1 MTKLIKVMDTSFRDG
16 FQSIFGAKVLV
27 DDFIPAL
34 QSAVSAGIRH
44 FETAGGA
51 RFQAPIFFCNENAFE
66 TMDKIRAAVDSVA
79 PGVKLQ
85 SLARGVNVVG
95 LNSQPRDVI
104 DLHAKMFAKHGVN
117 VIRNFDALNDVN
129 NLIDSANSIKKYG
142 LQHEVTITM
151 MELPYGCEGAH
162 DPDFYEKVLRSILD
176 AGIPFDSLAFKDAS
190 GTSNPRK
197 VYETVRRTREILGSD
212 AHIRFHSH
220 ETAGTG
226 LAAYLAALE
235 GGADGIDL
243 AMKPVS
249 GGTGQPDIISM
260 WHALKG
266 TEYDLGLDIK
276 KIMETEEIFK
286 ECMKDYPISPISLAV
301 NPILI
306 QAPLPGGAT
315 ATTVNQLKD
324 MGMLD
329 KFPKL
334 IANMKEVVSRAG
346 FATSVT
352 PVSQQYAQQ
361 AFLNAITAEPWEK
374 ANEDYARMV
383 LGYFGKT
390 PCEPDPELVKWA
402 EEKLTDLERSRAK
415 KGIEEKIKLERADL
429 FKTDVDEKTKQK
441 LDDEF
446 NTLVINELEKIK
458 VLPTAEKVVDLNDKD
473 TEKGIEAAKK
483 RLKAAGLPTTDENIF
498 IACAC
503 KDKTVDKGIDF
514 LLGKGQISVNKVS
527 ADAPKAAAVTNANG
541 EYTVKV
547 NGKAYAV
554 KLEGDNKATVNG
566 KAYDI
571 NVKAGIEAKSNSSS
585 GEGEEIK
592 AGLPGNVLRIEVS
605 EGDSVAEGDVL
616 LVMEAM
622 KMETEV
628 KAPKAGT
635 VNSILVSQGDKV
647 VTGQGLVTLG

>member
-34 QSAVSAGIRH
+34 QAAVGAGLKH

-66 TMDKIRAAVDSVA
+66 TMDKIREAVGPD
-79 PGVKLQ
+79 VKLQ

-129 NLIDSANSIKKYG
+129 NLIDSANSIKKHG

-162 DPDFYEKVLRSILD
+162 DVAFYERVLRNILD
-176 AGIPFDSLAFKDAS
+176 SGLPFDSLAFKDAS

-197 VYETVRRTREILGSD
+197 VYETVKMARNLLGQD

-226 LAAYLAALE
+226 LAAYLAALD

-334 IANMKEVVSRAG
+334 IANMKEVVERGG

-352 PVSQQYAQQ
+352 PVSQFYAQQ
-361 AFLNAITAEPWEK
+361 SFLNAITPNPWEQ
-374 ANEDYARMV
+374 ANPGYAKML

-402 EEKLTDLERSRAK
+402 EEKTGL
-415 KGIEEKIKLERADL
+415 
-429 FKTDVDEKTKQK
+429 Q
-441 LDDEF
+441 
-446 NTLVINELEKIK
+446 
-458 VLPTAEKVVDLNDKD
+458 PTTEKVVDINEKDPDK
-473 TEKGIEAAKK
+473 GVEAAKK
-483 RLKAAGLPTTDENIF
+483 RLEAAGLPTTEENIF
-498 IACAC
+498 IAAAC
-503 KDKTVDKGIDF
+503 KDGNVDKGIDF
-514 LLGKGQISVNKVS
+514 LLGKGEISVNKTKNNS
-527 ADAPKAAAVTNANG
+527 TKAKDPETAEDTKG
-541 EYTVKV
+541 EYTVTV

-554 KLEGDNKATVNG
+554 KMESDKRVKVNG
-566 KAYDI
+566 KYFDI
-571 NVKAGIEAKSNSSS
+571 DVKDGIEEKASVSSS

-605 EGDSVAEGDVL
+605 EGQQVSEGDVL
-616 LVMEAM
+616 LVVEAM

-628 KAPKAGT
+628 KSPKAGT

-647 VTGQGLVTLG
+647 VTGQAMVVIGG

>member
-1 MTKLIKVMDTSFRDG
+1 MTKKQIKVMDTSFRDG
-16 FQSIFGAKVLV
+16 FQSIYGAKVLV

-34 QSAVSAGIRH
+34 QAAVNAGLRH

-66 TMDKIRAAVDSVA
+66 TMDKIRAAVGPDV
-79 PGVKLQ
+79 VLQ

-95 LNSQPRDVI
+95 LNSQPRDII

-129 NLIDSANSIKKYG
+129 NLIDSANSIKKHG
-142 LQHEVTITM
+142 LKHEVTITM

-162 DPDFYEKVLRSILD
+162 DVAFYERVLRNILD
-176 AGIPFDSLAFKDAS
+176 SGLPFDSLAFKDAS

-197 VYETVRRTREILGSD
+197 VYETVKMARELLGGE

-226 LAAYLAALE
+226 LAAYLAALD

-334 IANMKEVVSRAG
+334 IANMKEVVERGG

-352 PVSQQYAQQ
+352 PVSQFYAQQ
-361 AFLNAITAEPWEK
+361 SFLNAITDQPWEK
-374 ANEDYARMV
+374 ANPGYAKML

-402 EEKLTDLERSRAK
+402 EEKTGL
-415 KGIEEKIKLERADL
+415 
-429 FKTDVDEKTKQK
+429 Q
-441 LDDEF
+441 
-446 NTLVINELEKIK
+446 
-458 VLPTAEKVVDLNDKD
+458 PTNEKVVDLNDKD
-473 TEKGIEAAKK
+473 PEKGVEAAKK
-483 RLKAAGLPTTDENIF
+483 RLQEAGLPLTEENIF
-498 IACAC
+498 ISAAC
-503 KDKTVDKGIDF
+503 KDGNVDKGIEF
-514 LLGKGQISVNKVS
+514 LLGKGTVSVNKVS
-527 ADAPKAAAVTNANG
+527 ADKKEVLTASSADG
-541 EYTVKV
+541 YTITV
-547 NGKAYAV
+547 NGKKYAV
-554 KLEGDNKATVNG
+554 KLDGSKATVNG
-566 KAYDI
+566 KTYDI
-571 NVKAGIEAKSNSSS
+571 GVKAGVEEQAKSSSNA
-585 GEGEEIK
+585 EGQEVK
-592 AGLPGNVLRIEVS
+592 AALPGNVLHVEVS
-605 EGDSVAEGDVL
+605 EGDEVAEGDVL
-616 LVMEAM
+616 LVIEAM
-622 KMETEV
+622 KMETEIKSPV
-628 KAPKAGT
+628 SGKIS
-635 VNSILVSQGDKV
+635 SIEVAQGDQIK
-647 VTGQGLVTLG
+647 TGQVLVVVG

>member
-1 MTKLIKVMDTSFRDG
+1 MAKKLIKVMDTSFRDG
-16 FQSIFGAKVLV
+16 FQSIYGAKVLV

-34 QSAVSAGIRH
+34 QAAVNAGLNH

-66 TMDKIRAAVDSVA
+66 TMDKIRAAVGPD
-79 PGVKLQ
+79 VKLQ

-129 NLIDSANSIKKYG
+129 NLIDSANSIKKHG

-162 DPDFYEKVLRSILD
+162 DPDFYERVLRNILD
-176 AGIPFDSLAFKDAS
+176 SGLPFDSLAFKDAS

-226 LAAYLAALE
+226 LAAYLAALD

-266 TEYDLGLDIK
+266 TDYDLGLDIG

-324 MGMLD
+324 MNMLD
-329 KFPKL
+329 KFPQL
-334 IANMKEVVSRAG
+334 IKNMKDIVSRSG
-346 FATSVT
+346 FGTSVT
-352 PVSQQYAQQ
+352 PVSQFYAQQ
-361 AFLNAITAEPWEK
+361 SFLNTVNEPYTVLEPR
-374 ANEDYARMV
+374 YAKML

-390 PCEPDPELVKWA
+390 PCEPDPELVKIA
-402 EEKLTDLERSRAK
+402 EEKTGLK
-415 KGIEEKIKLERADL
+415 
-429 FKTDVDEKTKQK
+429 
-441 LDDEF
+441 
-446 NTLVINELEKIK
+446 
-458 VLPTAEKVVDLNDKD
+458 PTTEKVVDLNDKD
-473 TEKGIEAAKK
+473 PEKGIKAAEE
-483 RLKAAGLPTTDENIF
+483 RLKAAGLPITDENVF
-498 IACAC
+498 IAAAC
-503 KDKTVDKGIDF
+503 KDGREDKGIDF
-514 LLGKGQISVNKVS
+514 LLGKGQVSVNKKS
-527 ADAPKAAAVTNANG
+527 ADAKKEENVQNASGN
-541 EYTVKV
+541 EYTVTV
-547 NGKAYAV
+547 NGKKYAIAF
-554 KLEGDNKATVNG
+554 EGKKATVNG
-566 KAYDI
+566 KLYDFD
-571 NVKAGIEAKSNSSS
+571 VKSGIEATPTSSDA
-585 GEGEEIK
+585 GIPVK
-592 AGLPGNVLRIEVS
+592 AALPGVVLKVQVS
-605 EGDSVAEGDVL
+605 VGDTVSEGDVL
-616 LVMEAM
+616 LVVEAM
-622 KMETEV
+622 KMETEIKSPV
-628 KAPKAGT
+628 SGT
-635 VNSILVSQGDKV
+635 VNSVDVELGSKIKTGDV
-647 VTGQGLVTLG
+647 LVTIG

>member
-1 MTKLIKVMDTSFRDG
+1 MSKKLIKVMDTSFRDG
-16 FQSIFGAKVLV
+16 FQSIYGAKVLV
-27 DDFIPAL
+27 EDFIPAL
-34 QSAVSAGIRH
+34 KAAVDAGINH

-66 TMDKIRAAVDSVA
+66 TMDKIREAVGPD
-79 PGVKLQ
+79 VKLQ

-104 DLHAKMFAKHGVN
+104 DMHAKMFAKHGVN
-117 VIRNFDALNDVN
+117 VVRNFDALNDVN
-129 NLIDSANSIKKYG
+129 NLIDSANSIKKHG
-142 LQHEVTITM
+142 MQHEVTITM

-162 DPDFYEKVLRSILD
+162 DVAFYERVLRNILD

-197 VYETVRRTREILGSD
+197 VYETVKMAREILGSD

-226 LAAYLAALE
+226 LAAYLAALD

-334 IANMKEVVSRAG
+334 IANMKEVVERGG

-352 PVSQQYAQQ
+352 PVSQFYAQQ
-361 AFLNAITAEPWEK
+361 SFLNAISETPWEK
-374 ANEDYARMV
+374 ANPGYAKML

-402 EEKLTDLERSRAK
+402 EEKIGMA
-415 KGIEEKIKLERADL
+415 
-429 FKTDVDEKTKQK
+429 
-441 LDDEF
+441 
-446 NTLVINELEKIK
+446 
-458 VLPTAEKVVDLNDKD
+458 PTTEKVVDLNDKD
-473 TEKGIEAAKK
+473 PEKGLKAAEE
-483 RLKAAGLPTTDENIF
+483 RLKAAGLPVTDENLF
-498 IACAC
+498 IAAAC
-503 KDKTVDKGIDF
+503 KDGNVDKGIDF
-514 LLGKGQISVNKVS
+514 LLGKGTVSVNKTANKPTESSVS
-527 ADAPKAAAVTNANG
+527 SNAN
-541 EYTVKV
+541 EFTVTV
-547 NGKAYAV
+547 NGKKYAV
-554 KLEGDNKATVNG
+554 EFNGDKATVNG
-566 KAYDI
+566 KAYDY
-571 NVKAGIEAKSNSSS
+571 NVKEGIEAAASSGS
-585 GEGEEIK
+585 GEGTPIK
-592 AGLPGNVLRIEVS
+592 AALPGNVLKVLVAV
-605 EGDSVAEGDVL
+605 GDSINEGDVIA
-616 LVMEAM
+616 VVEAM
-622 KMETEV
+622 KMETEIKSPV
-628 KAPKAGT
+628 SGT
-635 VNSILVSQGDKV
+635 VSSVDIEVGNKV
-647 VTGQGLVTLG
+647 QTGQVLVTVG

>member
-1 MTKLIKVMDTSFRDG
+1 MDTSFRDG
-16 FQSIFGAKVLV
+16 FQSIYGAKVLV
-27 DDFIPAL
+27 EDFIPAL
-34 QSAVSAGIRH
+34 QSAVGAGLKH

-51 RFQAPIFFCNENAFE
+51 RFQAPIFFCNENGFE
-66 TMDKIRAAVDSVA
+66 TMDKIRAAVGPD
-79 PGVKLQ
+79 VKLQ

-95 LNSQPRDVI
+95 LNSQPRDII

-117 VIRNFDALNDVN
+117 VVRNFDALNDVN
-129 NLIDSANSIKKYG
+129 NLVDSANSIKKYG
-142 LQHEVTITM
+142 MQHEVTITM

-162 DPDFYEKVLRSILD
+162 DVAFYEKVLRNILD
-176 AGIPFDSLAFKDAS
+176 SGLPFDSLAFKDAS

-197 VYETVRRTREILGSD
+197 VYETVKMARELLGQD

-226 LAAYLAALE
+226 LAAYLAALD

-334 IANMKEVVSRAG
+334 IANMKEVVERGG

-352 PVSQQYAQQ
+352 PVSQFYAQQ
-361 AFLNAITAEPWEK
+361 SFLNAITPEPWQQ
-374 ANEDYARMV
+374 ANPGYAKML

-402 EEKLTDLERSRAK
+402 EEKIGME
-415 KGIEEKIKLERADL
+415 
-429 FKTDVDEKTKQK
+429 
-441 LDDEF
+441 
-446 NTLVINELEKIK
+446 
-458 VLPTAEKVVDLNDKD
+458 PTTEKVVDINEKD
-473 TEKGIEAAKK
+473 PDKGIEAAKK
-483 RLKAAGLPTTDENIF
+483 RLEEAGLPTTDENIF
-498 IACAC
+498 ISAAC
-503 KDKTVDKGIDF
+503 KDGNVDKGIEF
-514 LLGKGQISVNKVS
+514 LLGKGKVSVNKTANKETAS
-527 ADAPKAAAVTNANG
+527 AAQASSTG

-547 NGKAYAV
+547 NGKNYAV
-554 KLEGDNKATVNG
+554 KLDGDKATVNG

-571 NVKAGIEAKSNSSS
+571 NVKAGIEQKASS
-585 GEGEEIK
+585 GSAEGEEVK
-592 AGLPGNVLRIEVS
+592 AALPGNVLRLEVE
-605 EGDSVAEGDVL
+605 EGDEVAEGDVL
-616 LVMEAM
+616 LVVEAM

-628 KAPKAGT
+628 KSPKAGT
-635 VNSILVSQGDKV
+635 VQTIEVAQGDKII
-647 VTGQGLVTLG
+647 TGQTLVVIG

>member
-1 MTKLIKVMDTSFRDG
+1 MGKKLIKVMDTSFRDG
-16 FQSIFGAKVLV
+16 FQSIYGAKVLV
-27 DDFIPAL
+27 EDFIPAL
-34 QSAVSAGIRH
+34 KAAVDAGIKH

-66 TMDKIRAAVDSVA
+66 TMDKIREAVG
-79 PGVKLQ
+79 PEVKLQ

-117 VIRNFDALNDVN
+117 VVRNFDALNDVN
-129 NLIDSANSIKKYG
+129 NLIDSANSIKKHG
-142 LQHEVTITM
+142 MQHEVTITM

-162 DPDFYEKVLRSILD
+162 DVAFYERVLRNILD
-176 AGIPFDSLAFKDAS
+176 SGLPFDSLAFKDAS

-197 VYETVRRTREILGSD
+197 VYATVKMAREILGSD

-266 TEYDLGLDIK
+266 TDYDLGLDIR

-334 IANMKEVVSRAG
+334 IENMKEVVARGG
-346 FATSVT
+346 FGTSVT
-352 PVSQQYAQQ
+352 PVSQFYAQQ
-361 AFLNAITAEPWEK
+361 SFLNAISDHPWEK
-374 ANEDYARMV
+374 ANPGYAKMI

-402 EEKLTDLERSRAK
+402 EEKTGLM
-415 KGIEEKIKLERADL
+415 
-429 FKTDVDEKTKQK
+429 
-441 LDDEF
+441 
-446 NTLVINELEKIK
+446 
-458 VLPTAEKVVDLNDKD
+458 PTTEKVVDLNDKD
-473 TEKGIEAAKK
+473 PEKGLKAAEE
-483 RLKAAGLPTTDENIF
+483 RLKAAGLPVTDENLF
-498 IACAC
+498 IAAAC
-503 KDKTVDKGIDF
+503 KDGNVDKGVDF
-514 LLGKGQISVNKVS
+514 LLGKGTVSVNKT
-527 ADAPKAAAVTNANG
+527 AGKPAAVSSDSN
-541 EYTVKV
+541 EYTVTV
-547 NGKAYAV
+547 NGKKYAV
-554 KLEGDNKATVNG
+554 AFNGDKATVNG
-566 KAYDI
+566 QAYDFD
-571 NVKAGIEAKSNSSS
+571 VKAGIEHAQAAAGS
-585 GEGEEIK
+585 GEEVT
-592 AGLPGNVLRIEVS
+592 AGVPGNVLRIEAS
-605 EGDSVAEGDVL
+605 EGDSVNEGDVI
-616 LVMEAM
+616 LVLEAM
-622 KMETEV
+622 KMEIEI

-635 VNSILVSQGDKV
+635 VQSILVTQGEKV
-647 VTGQGLVTLG
+647 VTGQALAVVG

>member
-16 FQSIFGAKVLV
+16 FQSIYGAKVLV

-34 QSAVSAGIRH
+34 QSAVSAGLKH

-66 TMDKIRAAVDSVA
+66 TMDKIRAAVGPDI
-79 PGVKLQ
+79 KLQ

-95 LNSQPRDVI
+95 LNSQPRDII

-117 VIRNFDALNDVN
+117 VVRNFDALNDVN
-129 NLIDSANSIKKYG
+129 NLVDSANSIKKYG
-142 LQHEVTITM
+142 MQHEVTITM

-162 DPDFYEKVLRSILD
+162 DVAFYERVLRNILD
-176 AGIPFDSLAFKDAS
+176 SGLPFDSLAFKDAS
-190 GTSNPRK
+190 GTSHPRK
-197 VYETVRRTREILGSD
+197 VYETVKMARELLGQD

-226 LAAYLAALE
+226 LAAYLAALD

-260 WHALKG
+260 WHALRG

-334 IANMKEVVSRAG
+334 IANMKEVVERGG

-352 PVSQQYAQQ
+352 PVSQFYAQQ
-361 AFLNAITAEPWEK
+361 SFLNAITPEPWQQ
-374 ANEDYARMV
+374 ANPGYAKML

-402 EEKLTDLERSRAK
+402 QEKVGME
-415 KGIEEKIKLERADL
+415 
-429 FKTDVDEKTKQK
+429 
-441 LDDEF
+441 
-446 NTLVINELEKIK
+446 
-458 VLPTAEKVVDLNDKD
+458 PTTEKVVDINEKD
-473 TEKGIEAAKK
+473 PEKGIEAAKK
-483 RLKAAGLPTTDENIF
+483 RLEETGLPTTDENIF
-498 IACAC
+498 ISAAC
-503 KDKTVDKGIDF
+503 KDGNVDKGIEF
-514 LLGKGQISVNKVS
+514 LLCKGQVSVNKT
-527 ADAPKAAAVTNANG
+527 ANKEAAPAAQASSNG

-547 NGKAYAV
+547 NGKNYAV
-554 KLEGDNKATVNG
+554 KLEGDKATVNG

-571 NVKAGIEAKSNSSS
+571 NVKAGIEQKASAGSAD
-585 GEGEEIK
+585 GEEVK
-592 AGLPGNVLRIEVS
+592 AALPGNVLRLEVE
-605 EGDSVAEGDVL
+605 EGDEVAEGDVL
-616 LVMEAM
+616 LVVEAM

-628 KAPKAGT
+628 KSPKAGT
-635 VNSILVSQGDKV
+635 VQAIEVAQGDKII
-647 VTGQGLVTLG
+647 TGQTLVVIG

>member
-1 MTKLIKVMDTSFRDG
+1 MSKKLIKVMDTSFRDG
-16 FQSIFGAKVLV
+16 FQSVYGAKVLV

-34 QSAVSAGIRH
+34 QAAVAAGINH

-66 TMDKIRAAVDSVA
+66 TMDKIRAAVGPD
-79 PGVKLQ
+79 VKLQ

-129 NLIDSANSIKKYG
+129 NLIDSANSIKKHG

-162 DPDFYEKVLRSILD
+162 DVAFYERVLRNILD
-176 AGIPFDSLAFKDAS
+176 SGLPFDSLAFKDAS

-197 VYETVRRTREILGSD
+197 VYETVKMAREILGQD

-243 AMKPVS
+243 SMKPVS
-249 GGTGQPDIISM
+249 GGTAQPDIISM

-266 TEYDLGLDIK
+266 TDYDLGLDIK

-286 ECMKDYPISPISLAV
+286 ECMKDYPIDPISLAV

-334 IANMKEVVSRAG
+334 IANMKECVERGG

-352 PVSQQYAQQ
+352 PVSQFYAQQ
-361 AFLNAITAEPWEK
+361 SFLNAISETPWEK
-374 ANEDYARMV
+374 ANPGYAKML

-402 EEKLTDLERSRAK
+402 EEKTGLK
-415 KGIEEKIKLERADL
+415 
-429 FKTDVDEKTKQK
+429 
-441 LDDEF
+441 
-446 NTLVINELEKIK
+446 
-458 VLPTAEKVVDLNDKD
+458 PTTEKVVDLNDKD
-473 TEKGIEAAKK
+473 PEKGLKAAEE
-483 RLKAAGLPTTDENIF
+483 RLKAAGLPVTDENLF
-498 IACAC
+498 IAAAC
-503 KDKTVDKGIDF
+503 KDGNVDKGIDF
-514 LLGKGQISVNKVS
+514 LLGKGKVSVNKKS
-527 ADAPKAAAVTNANG
+527 AAAAAAPVEAAADG
-541 EYTVKV
+541 GYTVSV
-547 NGKAYAV
+547 NGKKYAV
-554 KLEGDNKATVNG
+554 KVEGDKAVVNG
-566 KAYDI
+566 KSYDI
-571 NVKAGIEAKSNSSS
+571 NVKAGMETASASSA
-585 GEGEEIK
+585 GEGTPIK
-592 AGLPGNVLRIEVS
+592 TGLPGNVLRLLVS
-605 EGDSVAEGDVL
+605 EGDSVAEGDV
-616 LVMEAM
+616 VAVIEAM
-622 KMETEV
+622 KMETEIKSTV
-628 KAPKAGT
+628 AGT
-635 VNSILVSQGDKV
+635 VKSIDVEAGDKV
-647 VTGQGLVTLG
+647 QAGQVLVTVG

>member
-1 MTKLIKVMDTSFRDG
+1 MGKKLIKVMDTSFRDG

-27 DDFIPAL
+27 EDFIPAI
-34 QSAVSAGIRH
+34 QAAVDAGIKH

-51 RFQAPIFFCNENAFE
+51 RFQAPIFFCNENAFD
-66 TMDKIRAAVDSVA
+66 TMDKIREAVGPDI
-79 PGVKLQ
+79 KLQ

-117 VIRNFDALNDVN
+117 VVRNFDALNDVN

-142 LQHEVTITM
+142 MQHEVTITM

-162 DPDFYEKVLRSILD
+162 DVAFYEKVLRNILD
-176 AGIPFDSLAFKDAS
+176 SGLPFDSLAFKDAS

-197 VYETVRRTREILGSD
+197 VYETVKMAREILGAD

-226 LAAYLAALE
+226 LAAYLAALD

-286 ECMKDYPISPISLAV
+286 DCMKDYPISPISLAV

-334 IANMKEVVSRAG
+334 IANMKEVVERGG

-352 PVSQQYAQQ
+352 PVSQFYAQQ
-361 AFLNAITAEPWEK
+361 SFLNAISEKPWDK
-374 ANEDYARMV
+374 ANPGYAKML

-402 EEKLTDLERSRAK
+402 EEKTGL
-415 KGIEEKIKLERADL
+415 
-429 FKTDVDEKTKQK
+429 Q
-441 LDDEF
+441 
-446 NTLVINELEKIK
+446 
-458 VLPTAEKVVDLNDKD
+458 PTTEKVVDLNEKD
-473 TEKGIEAAKK
+473 EEKGIKAAEA
-483 RLKAAGLPTTDENIF
+483 RLKAAGLPVTDENLF

-503 KDKTVDKGIDF
+503 KDGNVDKGIDF
-514 LLGKGQISVNKVS
+514 LLGKGTVSVNKVS
-527 ADAPKAAAVTNANG
+527 PAAATKSESNDSNG
-541 EYTVKV
+541 YTV
-547 NGKAYAV
+547 
-554 KLEGDNKATVNG
+554 TVNG
-566 KAYDI
+566 KKYAVALEGEKAVVNGKLYDFS
-571 NVKAGIEAKSNSSS
+571 VKNGIEAKASSAD
-585 GEGEEIK
+585 GTPVK
-592 AGLPGNVLRIEVS
+592 AALPGNVLKVLVS
-605 EGDSVAEGDVL
+605 EGDSISEGDVIA
-616 LVMEAM
+616 VVEAM
-622 KMETEV
+622 KMETEIKSPV
-628 KAPKAGT
+628 SGT
-635 VNSILVSQGDKV
+635 VKSVEIEVGNKV
-647 VTGQGLVTLG
+647 QNGQVLVTIG

>member
-1 MTKLIKVMDTSFRDG
+1 MAKKLIKVMDTSFRDG
-16 FQSIFGAKVLV
+16 FQSIYGAKVLV

-34 QSAVSAGIRH
+34 QAAVNAGIKH

-66 TMDKIRAAVDSVA
+66 TMDKIRAAVGPD
-79 PGVKLQ
+79 VKLQ
-85 SLARGVNVVG
+85 SLSRGVNVVG

-129 NLIDSANSIKKYG
+129 NLIDSANSIKKHG
-142 LQHEVTITM
+142 LEHEVTITM
-151 MELPYGCEGAH
+151 MELPFGCEGAH
-162 DPDFYEKVLRSILD
+162 DVAFYEKVLRNILD

-197 VYETVRRTREILGSD
+197 VYETVKMAREILGQD

-226 LAAYLAALE
+226 LAAYLAALD

-266 TEYDLGLDIK
+266 TDYDLGIDIAK
-276 KIMETEEIFK
+276 VMETEEIFK
-286 ECMKDYPISPISLAV
+286 ECMKDYALDPISLAV

-329 KFPKL
+329 KFPAL
-334 IANMKEVVSRAG
+334 ISAMKECVERGG

-352 PVSQQYAQQ
+352 PVSQFYAQQ
-361 AFLNAITAEPWEK
+361 AFLNAVQGPWVQ
-374 ANEDYARMV
+374 ANPGYAKML

-390 PCEPDPELVKWA
+390 PCEPDVELVKWA
-402 EEKLTDLERSRAK
+402 SEKLNME
-415 KGIEEKIKLERADL
+415 
-429 FKTDVDEKTKQK
+429 
-441 LDDEF
+441 
-446 NTLVINELEKIK
+446 
-458 VLPTAEKVVDLNDKD
+458 PTTEKVVDLNEKD
-473 TEKGIEAAKK
+473 PEKGLKAAEA
-483 RLKAAGLPTTDENIF
+483 RLVAAGLPVTDENLF
-498 IACAC
+498 IAAAC
-503 KDKTVDKGIDF
+503 KDGNVDKGIDF
-514 LLGKGQISVNKVS
+514 LLGKGQVSVNKS
-527 ADAPKAAAVTNANG
+527 AQQTQAAAPATSNSNAC
-541 EYTVKV
+541 TV
-547 NGKAYAV
+547 
-554 KLEGDNKATVNG
+554 TVNG
-566 KAYDI
+566 KKYGVKFENGKAIVNGKEYSVDVKDGI
-571 NVKAGIEAKSNSSS
+571 EETSAAAATGEGTEVKAPM
-585 GEGEEIK
+585 
-592 AGLPGNVLRIEVS
+592 PGAVLRVLKAV
-605 EGDSVAEGDVL
+605 GDSVEENEEI
-616 LVMEAM
+616 LVIEAM
-622 KMETEV
+622 KMETPI
-628 KAPKAGT
+628 KAPVAGT
-635 VNSILVSQGDKV
+635 ITSLSVAQGDKIAS
-647 VTGQGLVTLG
+647 GQVMATVG

>member
-1 MTKLIKVMDTSFRDG
+1 MSKKLINVMDTSFRDG
-16 FQSIFGAKVLV
+16 FQSVFGARVLV
-27 DDFIPAL
+27 EDFLPAL
-34 QSAVSAGIRH
+34 KSAIDAGIKH
-44 FETAGGA
+44 FEVAGGA

-66 TMDKIRAAVDSVA
+66 TMDKIRETVGPDI
-79 PGVKLQ
+79 KLQ

-162 DPDFYEKVLRSILD
+162 DVEFYKQVLRNILD

-190 GTSNPRK
+190 GTSHPRK
-197 VYETVRRTREILGSD
+197 VYDTVKMAREMLGAD
-212 AHIRFHSH
+212 MPIRFHSH

-226 LAAYLAALE
+226 LACYLAALDA
-235 GGADGIDL
+235 GADGIDL
-243 AMKPVS
+243 SMKPVS
-249 GGTGQPDIISM
+249 GGTAQPDIISM
-260 WHALKG
+260 WHALRG

-334 IANMKEVVSRAG
+334 IANMKEVVERGG

-352 PVSQQYAQQ
+352 PVSQFYAQQ
-361 AFLNAITAEPWEK
+361 SFLNAITPEPWQQ
-374 ANEDYARMV
+374 ANPGYAKML

-402 EEKLTDLERSRAK
+402 EEKIGME
-415 KGIEEKIKLERADL
+415 
-429 FKTDVDEKTKQK
+429 
-441 LDDEF
+441 
-446 NTLVINELEKIK
+446 
-458 VLPTAEKVVDLNDKD
+458 PTTEKVVDINEKD
-473 TEKGIEAAKK
+473 PDKGIEAAKK
-483 RLKAAGLPTTDENIF
+483 RLEEAGLPTTDENIF
-498 IACAC
+498 ISAAC
-503 KDKTVDKGIDF
+503 KDGNVDKGIEF
-514 LLGKGQISVNKVS
+514 LLGKGQVSVNKTANKETAS
-527 ADAPKAAAVTNANG
+527 AAQASSTG

-547 NGKAYAV
+547 NGKNYAV
-554 KLEGDNKATVNG
+554 KLDGDKATVNG

-571 NVKAGIEAKSNSSS
+571 NVKAGIEQKASS
-585 GEGEEIK
+585 GSAEGEEVK
-592 AGLPGNVLRIEVS
+592 AALPGNVLRLEVE
-605 EGDSVAEGDVL
+605 EGDEVAEGDVL
-616 LVMEAM
+616 LVVEAM

-628 KAPKAGT
+628 KSPKAGT
-635 VNSILVSQGDKV
+635 VQAIEVAQGDKII
-647 VTGQGLVTLG
+647 TGQTLVVIG

>member
-1 MTKLIKVMDTSFRDG
+1 MTKKLIKVMDTSFRDG
-16 FQSIFGAKVLV
+16 FQSIYGAKVLV
-27 DDFIPAL
+27 DDFLPAL
-34 QSAVSAGIRH
+34 KSAVDAGLNH

-51 RFQAPIFFCNENAFE
+51 RFQAPIFFCNENAFD
-66 TMDKIRAAVDSVA
+66 TMDKIRETVGPD
-79 PGVKLQ
+79 VKLQ

-95 LNSQPRDVI
+95 LNSQPRDII

-117 VIRNFDALNDVN
+117 VVRNFDALNDVN
-129 NLIDSANSIKKYG
+129 NLVDSANSIKKHG
-142 LQHEVTITM
+142 MDHEVTITM

-162 DPDFYEKVLRSILD
+162 DVAFYERVLRNILD
-176 AGIPFDSLAFKDAS
+176 SGLPFDSLAFKDAS

-197 VYETVRRTREILGSD
+197 VYETVKMAREILGSD

-226 LAAYLAALE
+226 LAAYLAALD

-286 ECMKDYPISPISLAV
+286 ECMKDYFMSPISLAV

-334 IANMKEVVSRAG
+334 IENMKEVVERGG

-352 PVSQQYAQQ
+352 PVSQFYAQQ
-361 AFLNAITAEPWEK
+361 SFLNAITEEPWQQ
-374 ANEDYARMV
+374 ANPGYAKML

-402 EEKLTDLERSRAK
+402 QEKLNME
-415 KGIEEKIKLERADL
+415 
-429 FKTDVDEKTKQK
+429 
-441 LDDEF
+441 
-446 NTLVINELEKIK
+446 
-458 VLPTAEKVVDLNDKD
+458 PTTEKVVDINEKD
-473 TEKGIEAAKK
+473 PDKGIEAAKK
-483 RLKAAGLPTTDENIF
+483 RLEEAGLPTTDENIF
-498 IACAC
+498 ISAAC
-503 KDKTVDKGIDF
+503 KDGNVDKGIEF
-514 LLGKGQISVNKVS
+514 LLGKGQVSVLKNVEQKSASTETS
-527 ADAPKAAAVTNANG
+527 ADG

-547 NGKAYAV
+547 NGKNYAV
-554 KLEGDNKATVNG
+554 KLNGDNKAVVNG
-566 KAYDI
+566 KEYDI
-571 NVKAGIEAKSNSSS
+571 DVKAGIEAKASASS
-585 GEGEEIK
+585 GEGEEVK

-605 EGDSVAEGDVL
+605 EGDTVEEGDVL
-616 LVMEAM
+616 LVVEAM
-622 KMETEV
+622 KMETEI
-628 KAPKAGT
+628 KSPKSGT
-635 VNSILVSQGDKV
+635 VSQVLVGQGDKV
-647 VTGQGLVTLG
+647 VTGQAMVVIG

>member
-1 MTKLIKVMDTSFRDG
+1 MDTSFRDG
-16 FQSIFGAKVLV
+16 FQSIYGAKVLV

-34 QSAVSAGIRH
+34 QAAVGAGLKH

-51 RFQAPIFFCNENAFE
+51 RFQAPIFFCNENAFD
-66 TMDKIRAAVDSVA
+66 TMDKIRAAVGPD
-79 PGVKLQ
+79 VKLQ

-95 LNSQPRDVI
+95 LNSQPRDII

-117 VIRNFDALNDVN
+117 VVRNFDALNDVN
-129 NLIDSANSIKKYG
+129 NLVDSANSIKKYG
-142 LQHEVTITM
+142 MQHEVTITM

-162 DPDFYEKVLRSILD
+162 DVAFYERVLRNILD
-176 AGIPFDSLAFKDAS
+176 SGLPFDSLAFKDAS
-190 GTSNPRK
+190 GTSHPRK
-197 VYETVRRTREILGSD
+197 VYETVKMARELLGQD

-226 LAAYLAALE
+226 LAAYLAALD

-334 IANMKEVVSRAG
+334 IANMKEVVERGG

-352 PVSQQYAQQ
+352 PVSQFYAQQ
-361 AFLNAITAEPWEK
+361 SFLNAITPEPWQQ
-374 ANEDYARMV
+374 ANPGYAKML

-402 EEKLTDLERSRAK
+402 QEKVGME
-415 KGIEEKIKLERADL
+415 
-429 FKTDVDEKTKQK
+429 
-441 LDDEF
+441 
-446 NTLVINELEKIK
+446 
-458 VLPTAEKVVDLNDKD
+458 PTTEKVVDINEKD
-473 TEKGIEAAKK
+473 PEKGIEAAKK
-483 RLKAAGLPTTDENIF
+483 RLEEAGLPTTDENIF
-498 IACAC
+498 ISAAC
-503 KDKTVDKGIDF
+503 KDGNVDKGIEF
-514 LLGKGQISVNKVS
+514 LLGKGQVSVNKT
-527 ADAPKAAAVTNANG
+527 ANKEAAPAAQASSTG

-547 NGKAYAV
+547 NGKNYAV
-554 KLEGDNKATVNG
+554 KLEGDKATVNG
-566 KAYDI
+566 KSYDV
-571 NVKAGIEAKSNSSS
+571 NVKAGIETKAASS
-585 GEGEEIK
+585 GDGEEVK

-605 EGDSVAEGDVL
+605 EGDEVAEGDVL
-616 LVMEAM
+616 LVVEAM
-622 KMETEV
+622 KMETEI
-628 KAPKAGT
+628 KSPKAGT
-635 VNSILVSQGDKV
+635 VQSILVAQGDKV
-647 VTGQGLVTLG
+647 VSGQALVTLG

>member
-16 FQSIFGAKVLV
+16 FQSIYGAKVLV
-27 DDFIPAL
+27 EDFIPAL
-34 QSAVSAGIRH
+34 QSAVGAGLKH

-51 RFQAPIFFCNENAFE
+51 RFQAPIFFCNENGFE
-66 TMDKIRAAVDSVA
+66 TMDKIREAVGPD
-79 PGVKLQ
+79 VKLQ

-95 LNSQPRDVI
+95 LNSQPRDII

-117 VIRNFDALNDVN
+117 VVRNFDALNDVN
-129 NLIDSANSIKKYG
+129 NLVDSANSIKKYG
-142 LQHEVTITM
+142 MQHEVTITM

-162 DPDFYEKVLRSILD
+162 DVAFYEKVLRNILD
-176 AGIPFDSLAFKDAS
+176 SGLPFDSLAFKDAS

-197 VYETVRRTREILGSD
+197 VYATVKMARELLGPD

-266 TEYDLGLDIK
+266 TEYDLGIDIK

-334 IANMKEVVSRAG
+334 IANMKEVVERGG

-352 PVSQQYAQQ
+352 PVSQFYAQQ
-361 AFLNAITAEPWEK
+361 SFLNAITEHPWEK
-374 ANEDYARMV
+374 ANPGYAKML

-402 EEKLTDLERSRAK
+402 EEKI
-415 KGIEEKIKLERADL
+415 GM
-429 FKTDVDEKTKQK
+429 Q
-441 LDDEF
+441 
-446 NTLVINELEKIK
+446 
-458 VLPTAEKVVDLNDKD
+458 PTTEKVVDINEKD
-473 TEKGIEAAKK
+473 PEKGIEAAKK
-483 RLKAAGLPTTDENIF
+483 RLEEAGLPTTDENIF
-498 IACAC
+498 ISAAC
-503 KDKTVDKGIDF
+503 KDGNVDKGIEF
-514 LLGKGQISVNKVS
+514 LLGKGKVSVNKT
-527 ADAPKAAAVTNANG
+527 ANKDAAPAAQASSNG

-547 NGKAYAV
+547 NGKNYAV
-554 KLEGDNKATVNG
+554 KLEGDTATVNG

-571 NVKAGIEAKSNSSS
+571 NVKAGIEHKASS
-585 GEGEEIK
+585 GSTEGEEVK
-592 AGLPGNVLRIEVS
+592 AALPGNILRIEVE
-605 EGDSVAEGDVL
+605 EGDEVAEGDVL
-616 LVMEAM
+616 LVVEAM
-622 KMETEV
+622 KMETEI
-628 KAPKAGT
+628 KSPKAGT
-635 VNSILVSQGDKV
+635 VNAIEVAQGDKI
-647 VTGQGLVTLG
+647 VTGQTLVVIG

>member
-34 QSAVSAGIRH
+34 QSAVDAGLKH

-66 TMDKIRAAVDSVA
+66 TMDKIRAAVGPD
-79 PGVKLQ
+79 VKLQ

-129 NLIDSANSIKKYG
+129 NLIDSANSIKKHG

-162 DPDFYEKVLRSILD
+162 DVAFYEKVLRNILD
-176 AGIPFDSLAFKDAS
+176 SGLPFDSLAFKDAS

-197 VYETVRRTREILGSD
+197 VYATVKMARELLGQD

-286 ECMKDYPISPISLAV
+286 DCMKDYPISPISLAV

-334 IANMKEVVSRAG
+334 IANMKEVVERGG

-352 PVSQQYAQQ
+352 PVSQFYAQQ
-361 AFLNAITAEPWEK
+361 SFLNAITEHPWDQ
-374 ANEDYARMV
+374 ANPGYAKML

-402 EEKLTDLERSRAK
+402 EEKTGLK
-415 KGIEEKIKLERADL
+415 
-429 FKTDVDEKTKQK
+429 
-441 LDDEF
+441 
-446 NTLVINELEKIK
+446 
-458 VLPTAEKVVDLNDKD
+458 PTTEKVVDLNEQDP
-473 TEKGIEAAKK
+473 EKGLKAAEE
-483 RLKAAGLPTTDENIF
+483 RLKAAGLPVTDENLF
-498 IACAC
+498 IAAAC
-503 KDKTVDKGIDF
+503 KDGNVDKGIDF
-514 LLGKGQISVNKVS
+514 LLGKGQVSVNKKS
-527 ADAPKAAAVTNANG
+527 ADAPAASTQASSTG
-541 EYTVKV
+541 EYTIKV
-547 NGKAYAV
+547 NGKNYAV
-554 KLEGDNKATVNG
+554 KLDGDNKAVVNG
-566 KAYDI
+566 KTYDI
-571 NVKAGIEAKSNSSS
+571 AVKAGIEAKGSSSSS
-585 GEGEEIK
+585 GGGEEVK
-592 AGLPGNVLRIEVS
+592 AGLPGNVLRLEVS
-605 EGDSVAEGDVL
+605 EGDSVSEGDVL

-628 KAPKAGT
+628 KAPKSGT
-635 VNSILVSQGDKV
+635 VQSVLVAQGDKV
-647 VTGQGLVTLG
+647 VTGQALVTIG

>member
-16 FQSIFGAKVLV
+16 FQSIYGAKVLV
-27 DDFIPAL
+27 EDFIPAL
-34 QSAVSAGIRH
+34 QSAVGAGLKH

-51 RFQAPIFFCNENAFE
+51 RFQAPIFFCNENGFE
-66 TMDKIRAAVDSVA
+66 TMDKIRAAVGPD
-79 PGVKLQ
+79 VKLQ

-95 LNSQPRDVI
+95 LNSQPRDII

-117 VIRNFDALNDVN
+117 VVRNFDALNDVN
-129 NLIDSANSIKKYG
+129 NLVDSANSIKKYG
-142 LQHEVTITM
+142 MQHEVTITM

-162 DPDFYEKVLRSILD
+162 DVAFYEKVLRNILD
-176 AGIPFDSLAFKDAS
+176 SGLPFDSLAFKDAS

-197 VYETVRRTREILGSD
+197 VYETVKMARELLGQD

-226 LAAYLAALE
+226 LAAYLAALD

-334 IANMKEVVSRAG
+334 IANMKEVVERGG

-352 PVSQQYAQQ
+352 PVSQFYAQQ
-361 AFLNAITAEPWEK
+361 SFLNAITPEPWQQ
-374 ANEDYARMV
+374 ANPGYAKML

-402 EEKLTDLERSRAK
+402 EEKIGME
-415 KGIEEKIKLERADL
+415 
-429 FKTDVDEKTKQK
+429 
-441 LDDEF
+441 
-446 NTLVINELEKIK
+446 
-458 VLPTAEKVVDLNDKD
+458 PTTEKVVDINEKD
-473 TEKGIEAAKK
+473 PDKGIEAAKK
-483 RLKAAGLPTTDENIF
+483 RLEEAGLPTTDENIF
-498 IACAC
+498 ISAAC
-503 KDKTVDKGIDF
+503 KDGNVDKGIEF
-514 LLGKGQISVNKVS
+514 LLGKGKVSVNKTANKETAS
-527 ADAPKAAAVTNANG
+527 AAQASSTG

-547 NGKAYAV
+547 NGKNYAV
-554 KLEGDNKATVNG
+554 KLDGDKATVNG

-571 NVKAGIEAKSNSSS
+571 NVKAGIEQKASS
-585 GEGEEIK
+585 GSAEGEEVK
-592 AGLPGNVLRIEVS
+592 AALPGNVLRLEVE
-605 EGDSVAEGDVL
+605 EGDEVAEGDVL
-616 LVMEAM
+616 LVVEAM

-628 KAPKAGT
+628 KSPKAGT
-635 VNSILVSQGDKV
+635 VQAIEVAQGDKII
-647 VTGQGLVTLG
+647 TGQTLVVIG

>member
-1 MTKLIKVMDTSFRDG
+1 MTKKQIKVMDTSFRDG
-16 FQSIFGAKVLV
+16 FQSIYGAKVLV

-34 QSAVSAGIRH
+34 QAAVNAGLRH

-66 TMDKIRAAVDSVA
+66 TMDKIRAAVGPDV
-79 PGVKLQ
+79 VLQ

-95 LNSQPRDVI
+95 LNSQPRDII
-104 DLHAKMFAKHGVN
+104 DLNAKMFAKHGVN

-129 NLIDSANSIKKYG
+129 NLIDSANSIKNHG
-142 LQHEVTITM
+142 LKHEVTITM

-162 DPDFYEKVLRSILD
+162 DVAFYERVLRNILD
-176 AGIPFDSLAFKDAS
+176 SGLPFDSLAFKDAS

-197 VYETVRRTREILGSD
+197 VYETVKMARELLGAD

-226 LAAYLAALE
+226 LAAYLAALD

-286 ECMKDYPISPISLAV
+286 ECLKDYPISPISLAV

-334 IANMKEVVSRAG
+334 IANMKEVVERGG

-352 PVSQQYAQQ
+352 PVSQFYAQQ
-361 AFLNAITAEPWEK
+361 SFLNAITDQPWEK
-374 ANEDYARMV
+374 ANPGYAKML

-402 EEKLTDLERSRAK
+402 Q
-415 KGIEEKIKLERADL
+415 
-429 FKTDVDEKTKQK
+429 EKTG
-441 LDDEF
+441 
-446 NTLVINELEKIK
+446 LE
-458 VLPTAEKVVDLNDKD
+458 PTTEKVVDLNDKD
-473 TEKGIEAAKK
+473 PEKGVEAAKK
-483 RLKAAGLPTTDENIF
+483 RLQEAGLPLTEENIF
-498 IACAC
+498 ISAAC
-503 KDKTVDKGIDF
+503 KDGNVDKGIEF
-514 LLGKGQISVNKVS
+514 LLGKGQVSVNKVS
-527 ADAPKAAAVTNANG
+527 VDKKDVATTSADG
-541 EYTVKV
+541 YTVTV
-547 NGKAYAV
+547 NGKKYAV
-554 KLEGDNKATVNG
+554 KLDGSKATVNG
-566 KAYDI
+566 KTYDI
-571 NVKAGIEAKSNSSS
+571 GVKAGVEEQAKTQSS
-585 GEGEEIK
+585 GEGQEVK
-592 AGLPGNVLRIEVS
+592 AALPGNVLRVEVS
-605 EGDSVAEGDVL
+605 EGDEVAEGDVL
-616 LVMEAM
+616 LVIEAM
-622 KMETEV
+622 KMETEI
-628 KAPKAGT
+628 KSP
-635 VNSILVSQGDKV
+635 VSGKISSVEVAQGDQIK
-647 VTGQGLVTLG
+647 TGQVLVVVG

>member
-1 MTKLIKVMDTSFRDG
+1 MTKQIKVMDTSFRDG

-34 QSAVSAGIRH
+34 QAAVDAGLKH

-66 TMDKIRAAVDSVA
+66 TMDKIRAAVGPDVT
-79 PGVKLQ
+79 LQ

-142 LQHEVTITM
+142 LKHEVTITM

-162 DPDFYEKVLRSILD
+162 DADFYERVLRNILD

-197 VYETVRRTREILGSD
+197 VYETVRRTREILGAD

-266 TEYDLGLDIK
+266 TEYELGLDIK

-334 IANMKEVVSRAG
+334 IANMKEVVERGG

-352 PVSQQYAQQ
+352 PVSQFYAQQ
-361 AFLNAITAEPWEK
+361 SFLNAITEHPWEQ
-374 ANEDYARMV
+374 ANPGYAKML

-402 EEKLTDLERSRAK
+402 EEKTGL
-415 KGIEEKIKLERADL
+415 
-429 FKTDVDEKTKQK
+429 Q
-441 LDDEF
+441 
-446 NTLVINELEKIK
+446 
-458 VLPTAEKVVDLNDKD
+458 PTTEKVVDINEKD
-473 TEKGIEAAKK
+473 PEKGVEAAKK
-483 RLKAAGLPTTDENIF
+483 RLEAAGLPTTEENIF
-498 IACAC
+498 IAAAC
-503 KDKTVDKGIDF
+503 KDGNVDKGIDF
-514 LLGKGQISVNKVS
+514 LLGKGQVSVNKVK
-527 ADAPKAAAVTNANG
+527 ADAPKAQAANASG

-554 KLEGDNKATVNG
+554 KLDGDNKATVNG

-571 NVKAGIEAKSNSSS
+571 DVKAGIEAKGSATS
-585 GEGEEIK
+585 GEGEEVK

-616 LVMEAM
+616 LVVEAM
-622 KMETEV
+622 KMETEI
-628 KAPKAGT
+628 KAPKSGI
-635 VNSILVSQGDKV
+635 VNSILVAQGDKV
-647 VTGQGLVTLG
+647 VTGQGLVVIG

>member
-1 MTKLIKVMDTSFRDG
+1 MDTSFRDG
-16 FQSIFGAKVLV
+16 FQSIYGAKVLV

-34 QSAVSAGIRH
+34 KAAVDAGIRH

-66 TMDKIRAAVDSVA
+66 TMDKIREAVGPDVT
-79 PGVKLQ
+79 LQ

-142 LQHEVTITM
+142 LKHEVTITM

-162 DPDFYEKVLRSILD
+162 DVAFYERVLRNILD
-176 AGIPFDSLAFKDAS
+176 SGLPFDSLAFKDAS

-197 VYETVRRTREILGSD
+197 VYATVKMARELLGQD

-266 TEYDLGLDIK
+266 TEYDLGIDIK
-276 KIMETEEIFK
+276 KVMETEEIFK

-334 IANMKEVVSRAG
+334 IANMKEVVERG
-346 FATSVT
+346 GYATSVT
-352 PVSQQYAQQ
+352 PVSQFYAQQ
-361 AFLNAITAEPWEK
+361 SFLNAITEHPWEK
-374 ANEDYARMV
+374 ANPGYAKML

-402 EEKLTDLERSRAK
+402 EEKLTKMERDKAK
-415 KGIEEKIKLERADL
+415 KGIEEKIKSENPNLTEEEFA
-429 FKTDVDEKTKQK
+429 K
-441 LDDEF
+441 LVAE
-446 NTLVINELEKIK
+446 ELEKIK
-458 VLPTAEKVVDLNDKD
+458 VEPTTEKVVDINEKD
-473 TEKGIEAAKK
+473 PEKGVEAAKK
-483 RLKAAGLPTTDENIF
+483 RLEAAGLPVTDENLF
-498 IACAC
+498 IAAAC
-503 KDKTVDKGIDF
+503 KDGNVDKGIDF
-514 LLGKGQISVNKVS
+514 LLGKGVVSVDKS
-527 ADAPKAAAVTNANG
+527 A
-541 EYTVKV
+541 
-547 NGKAYAV
+547 
-554 KLEGDNKATVNG
+554 NKAKAETSSTANSDACTVTVNG
-566 KAYDI
+566 KKYA
-571 NVKAGIEAKSNSSS
+571 VKFNGDKAVVNGKEYAVDVKDGIEEVSSNAGS
-585 GEGEEIK
+585 GEGTEVQAPMPGAVLRVLKSVGDTVEENEEI
-592 AGLPGNVLRIEVS
+592 VVI
-605 EGDSVAEGDVL
+605 
-616 LVMEAM
+616 EAM
-622 KMETEV
+622 KMETPI
-628 KAPKAGT
+628 KAPVAGT
-635 VNSILVSQGDKV
+635 INSISVAQGDKV
-647 VTGQGLVTLG
+647 QTGQVMATIG

>member
-1 MTKLIKVMDTSFRDG
+1 MAKKLIKVMDTSFRDG
-16 FQSIFGAKVLV
+16 FQSIYGAKVLV

-34 QSAVSAGIRH
+34 QAAVNAGIKH

-66 TMDKIRAAVDSVA
+66 TMDKIRAAVGPD
-79 PGVKLQ
+79 VKLQ
-85 SLARGVNVVG
+85 SLSRGVNVVG

-129 NLIDSANSIKKYG
+129 NLIDSANSIKKHG

-151 MELPYGCEGAH
+151 MELPFGCEGAH
-162 DPDFYEKVLRSILD
+162 DVAFYEKVLRNILD
-176 AGIPFDSLAFKDAS
+176 SGLPFDSLAFKDAS

-197 VYETVRRTREILGSD
+197 VYETVKMAREILGENF
-212 AHIRFHSH
+212 HIRFHSH

-226 LAAYLAALE
+226 LAAYLAALD

-276 KIMETEEIFK
+276 KVMETEEIFK
-286 ECMKDYPISPISLAV
+286 ECMKDYPLDPISLAV

-329 KFPKL
+329 KFPAL
-334 IANMKEVVSRAG
+334 IAAMKECVERGG

-352 PVSQQYAQQ
+352 PVSQFYAQQ
-361 AFLNAITAEPWEK
+361 AFLNAVQGPWVQ
-374 ANEDYARMV
+374 ANPGYAKML

-402 EEKLTDLERSRAK
+402 SEKLNM
-415 KGIEEKIKLERADL
+415 
-429 FKTDVDEKTKQK
+429 Q
-441 LDDEF
+441 
-446 NTLVINELEKIK
+446 
-458 VLPTAEKVVDLNDKD
+458 PTTEKVVDLNEKD
-473 TEKGIEAAKK
+473 PEKGLKAAEK
-483 RLKAAGLPTTDENIF
+483 RLIAAGLPVTDENLF
-498 IACAC
+498 IAAAC
-503 KDKTVDKGIDF
+503 KDGNVDKGIDF
-514 LLGKGQISVNKVS
+514 LLGKGQVSVNKTAAKAQAS
-527 ADAPKAAAVTNANG
+527 APAAG
-541 EYTVKV
+541 SSDGCTV
-547 NGKAYAV
+547 
-554 KLEGDNKATVNG
+554 TVNG
-566 KAYDI
+566 KKYAVKFQNGKAVVNGKEY
-571 NVKAGIEAKSNSSS
+571 NVDVKDGIEETSAASAS
-585 GEGEEIK
+585 GEGTEVKAPMPGAVLRVLKSVGDNVEENEEI
-592 AGLPGNVLRIEVS
+592 
-605 EGDSVAEGDVL
+605 
-616 LVMEAM
+616 LVIEAM
-622 KMETEV
+622 KMETPIKSPV
-628 KAPKAGT
+628 SG
-635 VNSILVSQGDKV
+635 SITSLAVAQNDKIS
-647 VTGQGLVTLG
+647 TGQVLATVG

>member
-1 MTKLIKVMDTSFRDG
+1 MDTSFRDG
-16 FQSIFGAKVLV
+16 FQSIYGAKVLV
-27 DDFIPAL
+27 EDFIPAL
-34 QSAVSAGIRH
+34 QAAVNAGLKH

-66 TMDKIRAAVDSVA
+66 TMDKIRAAVGPD
-79 PGVKLQ
+79 VKLQ

-95 LNSQPRDVI
+95 LNSQPRDII

-117 VIRNFDALNDVN
+117 VVRNFDALNDVN
-129 NLIDSANSIKKYG
+129 NLVDSANSIKKYG
-142 LQHEVTITM
+142 MQHEVTITM

-162 DPDFYEKVLRSILD
+162 DVAFYERVLRSILD
-176 AGIPFDSLAFKDAS
+176 SGLPFDSLAFKDAS
-190 GTSNPRK
+190 GTSHPRK
-197 VYETVRRTREILGSD
+197 VYETVKMARELLGQD

-226 LAAYLAALE
+226 LAAYLAALD

-260 WHALKG
+260 WHALRG

-334 IANMKEVVSRAG
+334 IANMKEVVERGG

-352 PVSQQYAQQ
+352 PVSQFYAQQ
-361 AFLNAITAEPWEK
+361 SFLNAITPEPWQQ
-374 ANEDYARMV
+374 ANPGYAKML

-402 EEKLTDLERSRAK
+402 Q
-415 KGIEEKIKLERADL
+415 EKIGME
-429 FKTDVDEKTKQK
+429 
-441 LDDEF
+441 
-446 NTLVINELEKIK
+446 
-458 VLPTAEKVVDLNDKD
+458 PTTEKVVDINEKD
-473 TEKGIEAAKK
+473 PEKGIEAAKK
-483 RLKAAGLPTTDENIF
+483 RLEEAGLPTTDENIF
-498 IACAC
+498 ISAAC
-503 KDKTVDKGIDF
+503 KDGNVDKGIEF
-514 LLGKGQISVNKVS
+514 LLGKGQVSVNKS
-527 ADAPKAAAVTNANG
+527 ANKEAAPAAQASASG
-541 EYTVKV
+541 EYTIKV
-547 NGKAYAV
+547 NGKNYAV
-554 KLEGDNKATVNG
+554 KLEGENKATVNG

-571 NVKAGIEAKSNSSS
+571 NVKAGIESKAAASS
-585 GEGEEIK
+585 GSGEEVK
-592 AGLPGNVLRIEVS
+592 SGLPGNVLRVEVS
-605 EGDSVAEGDVL
+605 EGDEVAEGDVL
-616 LVMEAM
+616 IVVEAM
-622 KMETEV
+622 KMETEI
-628 KAPKAGT
+628 KSPKAG
-635 VNSILVSQGDKV
+635 VVQSVLVAQGDKV
-647 VTGQGLVTLG
+647 VSGQALVTLG

>member
-16 FQSIFGAKVLV
+16 FQSIYGAKVLV

-34 QSAVSAGIRH
+34 QAAVGAGLKH

-66 TMDKIRAAVDSVA
+66 TMDKIRAAVGPD
-79 PGVKLQ
+79 VKLQ

-95 LNSQPRDVI
+95 LNSQPRDII

-117 VIRNFDALNDVN
+117 VVRNFDALNDVN
-129 NLIDSANSIKKYG
+129 NLVDSANSIKKYG
-142 LQHEVTITM
+142 MQHEVTITM
-151 MELPYGCEGAH
+151 MELPYGCAGA
-162 DPDFYEKVLRSILD
+162 PDVAFYDRVLRNILD
-176 AGIPFDSLAFKDAS
+176 SGLPFDSLAFKDAS
-190 GTSNPRK
+190 GTSHPRK
-197 VYETVRRTREILGSD
+197 VYETVKMARELLGKD

-226 LAAYLAALE
+226 LAAYLAALD

-260 WHALKG
+260 WHALRG

-334 IANMKEVVSRAG
+334 IANMKEVVERG
-346 FATSVT
+346 GYATSVT
-352 PVSQQYAQQ
+352 PVSQFYAQQ
-361 AFLNAITAEPWEK
+361 SFLNAITPEPWQQ
-374 ANEDYARMV
+374 ANPGYAKML

-402 EEKLTDLERSRAK
+402 QEKVGME
-415 KGIEEKIKLERADL
+415 
-429 FKTDVDEKTKQK
+429 
-441 LDDEF
+441 
-446 NTLVINELEKIK
+446 
-458 VLPTAEKVVDLNDKD
+458 PTTEKVVDINEKD
-473 TEKGIEAAKK
+473 PEKGIAAAKK
-483 RLKAAGLPTTDENIF
+483 RLEEAGLPTTDENIF
-498 IACAC
+498 ISAAC
-503 KDKTVDKGIDF
+503 KDGNVDKGIEF
-514 LLGKGQISVNKVS
+514 LLGKGQVSVNKS
-527 ADAPKAAAVTNANG
+527 ANKEAAPAAQASASG
-541 EYTVKV
+541 EYTIKV
-547 NGKAYAV
+547 NGKNYAV
-554 KLEGDNKATVNG
+554 KLEGENKATVNG
-566 KAYDI
+566 KTYDI
-571 NVKAGIEAKSNSSS
+571 NVKAGIETKAAAA
-585 GEGEEIK
+585 GDGEEVK

-605 EGDSVAEGDVL
+605 EGDEVAEGDVL
-616 LVMEAM
+616 LVVEAM
-622 KMETEV
+622 KMETEI
-628 KAPKAGT
+628 KSPKAGT
-635 VNSILVSQGDKV
+635 VQSILVAQGDKV
-647 VTGQGLVTLG
+647 VSGQALVTLG

>member
-1 MTKLIKVMDTSFRDG
+1 MSKKQIKVMDTSFRDG
-16 FQSIFGAKVLV
+16 FQSIYGAKVLV

-34 QSAVSAGIRH
+34 QAAVNAGLRH

-51 RFQAPIFFCNENAFE
+51 RFQAPIFFCNENGFE
-66 TMDKIRAAVDSVA
+66 TMDKIRAAVGPDVT
-79 PGVKLQ
+79 LQ

-95 LNSQPRDVI
+95 LNSQPRDII

-129 NLIDSANSIKKYG
+129 NLIDSANSIKKHG
-142 LQHEVTITM
+142 LKHEVTITM

-162 DPDFYEKVLRSILD
+162 DVAFYERVLRNILD
-176 AGIPFDSLAFKDAS
+176 SGLPFDSLAFKDAS
-190 GTSNPRK
+190 GTSNPKK
-197 VYETVRRTREILGSD
+197 VYETVKMARELLGAD

-226 LAAYLAALE
+226 LAAYLAALD

-266 TEYDLGLDIK
+266 SDYDLGLDIK

-334 IANMKEVVSRAG
+334 IANMKEVVERGG

-352 PVSQQYAQQ
+352 PVSQFYAQQ
-361 AFLNAITAEPWEK
+361 SFLNAITPEPWQQ
-374 ANEDYARMV
+374 ANPGYAKML

-402 EEKLTDLERSRAK
+402 QEKMNMEPTTERV
-415 KGIEEKIKLERADL
+415 
-429 FKTDVDEKTKQK
+429 VD
-441 LDDEF
+441 
-446 NTLVINELEKIK
+446 INE
-458 VLPTAEKVVDLNDKD
+458 KD
-473 TEKGIEAAKK
+473 PDKGIEAAKK
-483 RLKAAGLPTTDENIF
+483 RLEKAGLPTTDENIF
-498 IACAC
+498 ISAAC
-503 KDKTVDKGIDF
+503 KDGNVDKGIEF
-514 LLGKGQISVNKVS
+514 LLGKGTISVNKVS
-527 ADAPKAAAVTNANG
+527 AASQAQAQSAQSTDG
-541 EYTVKV
+541 YTVTV
-547 NGKAYAV
+547 NGKKYSV
-554 KLEGDNKATVNG
+554 KLDGDKATVNG
-566 KAYDI
+566 KAYDVAI
-571 NVKAGIEAKSNSSS
+571 KAGIEETSSASS
-585 GEGEEIK
+585 GEGKEVN
-592 AGLPGNVLRIEVS
+592 AALPGNVLRVEVS
-605 EGDSVAEGDVL
+605 EGEEVSEGDVL
-616 LVMEAM
+616 LVVEAM
-622 KMETEV
+622 KMETEI
-628 KAPKAGT
+628 KSPYSGKIL
-635 VNSILVSQGDKV
+635 SINVAQGDTVKN
-647 VTGQGLVTLG
+647 GQTLVTIG